1 MDIILGWNLYFT
13 IILPILLKTEERIAE
28 SQEISG
34 HLKRLIGFN
43 IESKKIAKLSYHIIF

>member
-13 IILPILLKTEERIAE
+13 IILPILSKAEERIAE

-43 IESKKIAKLSYHIIF
+43 TESKKIAKLSYHIIF